1 MKLHK
6 LLLVASLLCTLS
18 YARILTYGEVYNM
31 PSSIE
36 KDYYIW
42 KFISQSTTTKD
53 EAKVLIQHASR
64 LNSKLKEAY
73 RAKTG
78 QTPTLYK
85 TNSYPSPKQK
95 ERKTKYSSSTYF
107 AAGIKALEQKN
118 LQKAKQYF
126 GWAQKV
132 AIKELERDQANFWLY
147 LTTQEKVF
155 LDELLKSK
163 NPNYYT
169 LIAQDLVGGRY
180 PETIT
185 ENLPNRSVDF
195 DEQDPIDWVKIKYQ
209 LFNPR
214 VNLKELA
221 KRYNSQKS
229 IGPYTYIKAYA
240 SGYTEHYFP
249 MPYRDAMSK
258 FSVNRQAL
266 IYAIARQESRFVSAS
281 VSTSFALGMMQ
292 IMPFLV
298 KHIAKQKGEP
308 VNLDAMFNP
317 YKAIE
322 YADYHLDYLT
332 KYLYHPLFVAY
343 AYNGGIGFT
352 RKLIRSNH
360 FQKGP
365 FEPYLSIEKMD
376 NIETREYGKKVLA
389 NYVIYR
395 NKLGKPT
402 RLLPLI
408 KLLIDP
414 GKTDKFRD

>member
-1 MKLHK
+1 
-6 LLLVASLLCTLS
+6 
-18 YARILTYGEVYNM
+18 M

-42 KFISQSTTTKD
+42 RFLSQGTTTSD
-53 EAKVLIQHASR
+53 EAKSIIQHASR
-64 LNSKLKEAY
+64 LNSKLEEAF
-73 RAKTG
+73 RRKTG
-78 QTPTLYK
+78 FTPKLYK
-85 TNSYPSPKQK
+85 KNTYPTPQQQQS
-95 ERKTKYSSSTYF
+95 KTKYSSSTYF
-107 AAGIKALEQKN
+107 RAGINALEQKN
-118 LQKAKQYF
+118 LQKAIQHF

-132 AIKELERDQANFWLY
+132 AVKELDRDQANFWLY

-155 LDELLKSK
+155 LDKLLKSK
-163 NPNYYT
+163 NPNFYT

-180 PETIT
+180 PDTIT
-185 ENLPNRSVDF
+185 ENLPHRSIDF
-195 DEQDPIDWVKIKYQ
+195 DVKDPIDWVKIKYQ

-214 VNLKELA
+214 QNLNDLA
-221 KRYNSQKS
+221 KRYNSQDT

-240 SGYTEHYFP
+240 SGYTEHYYP

-258 FSVNRQAL
+258 LSINRQAL

-281 VSTSFALGMMQ
+281 VSTSYALGMMQ

-298 KHIAKQKGEP
+298 KHIAKEKGE
-308 VNLDAMFNP
+308 NIDLDAMFDP

-332 KYLYHPLFVAY
+332 KYLYHPLFIAY

-352 RKLIRSNH
+352 RNLIRSNH
-360 FQKGP
+360 FKKGA

-376 NIETREYGKKVLA
+376 NIETREYGKKVLV

-395 NKLGKPT
+395 NKLGQPT

-408 KLLIDP
+408 KLLSTP
-414 GKTDKFRD
+414 EKTDKFRN

>member
-1 MKLHK
+1 
-6 LLLVASLLCTLS
+6 
-18 YARILTYGEVYNM
+18 M
-31 PSSIE
+31 PSSVE

-42 KFISQSTTTKD
+42 RFISLKSTTKE
-53 EAKVLIQHASR
+53 EAKAIIQHASAI
-64 LNSKLKEAY
+64 NSKLKNAY
-73 RAKTG
+73 IKKTG
-78 QTPTLYK
+78 YAPKLYK
-85 TNSYPSPKQK
+85 KNSYPGPKQK
-95 ERKTKYSSSTYF
+95 KRKTKYGSSTYF
-107 AAGIKALEQKN
+107 AAGINALEHKN

-155 LDELLKSK
+155 LDALLKSK

-195 DEQDPIDWVKIKYQ
+195 DVTDPIDWTKLKYK

-214 VNLKELA
+214 ENLSALA
-221 KRYNSQKS
+221 QKYRSQKT
-229 IGPYTYIKAYA
+229 IGPYTYIKAYD
-240 SGYTEHYFP
+240 SEYTRHYFP

-258 FSVNRQAL
+258 LSINRQAI
-266 IYAIARQESRFVSAS
+266 IYAIARQESRFIPAS
-281 VSTSFALGMMQ
+281 VSTSYALGMMQ

-298 KHIAKQKGEP
+298 QHIAKQKREHID
-308 VNLDAMFNP
+308 LDAMFDP

-352 RKLIRSNH
+352 RKLIRSSH
-360 FQKGP
+360 FQKGT

-414 GKTDKFRD
+414 EKTDKFRD